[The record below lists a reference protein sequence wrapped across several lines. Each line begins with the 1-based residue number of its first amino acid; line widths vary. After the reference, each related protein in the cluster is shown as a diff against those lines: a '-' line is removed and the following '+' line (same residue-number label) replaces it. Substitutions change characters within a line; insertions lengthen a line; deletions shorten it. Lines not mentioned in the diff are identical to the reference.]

1 MALFFNLNFIHVHF
15 KLCSFKRNMLFR
27 MHRGSCVIIGD
38 ISKEGLYPGED
49 SSDYTSLYIMYDCQ
63 SVVTEID

>member
-1 MALFFNLNFIHVHF
+1 
-15 KLCSFKRNMLFR
+15 MLFC
-27 MHRGSCVIIGD
+27 MHRGSCVITGD

-49 SSDYTSLYIMYDCQ
+49 SSDYTSLYIMYECQ